1 VDDEVQPKPVDV
13 TPKQEQARMA
23 ADANFESSSKAPE
36 KRKEKELNEEST
48 DATEPVS
55 VTGADKVAGDTTA
68 EKNPE
73 QNAPTHMPKD
83 TSSSLDTV
91 ANTAATSDTA
101 TPDRS
106 AAQVKNDNADTAS
119 SATAA
124 KTKATNNSNGNGHA
138 PKTKKGS
145 LDPNRFPDAGQ
156 DTATDTDSRKDP
168 DA

>member
-1 VDDEVQPKPVDV
+1 
-13 TPKQEQARMA
+13 
-23 ADANFESSSKAPE
+23 
-36 KRKEKELNEEST
+36 
-48 DATEPVS
+48 
-55 VTGADKVAGDTTA
+55 
-68 EKNPE
+68 
-73 QNAPTHMPKD
+73 
-83 TSSSLDTV
+83 
-91 ANTAATSDTA
+91 A

-124 KTKATNNSNGNGHA
+124 KTKATNNSNTNGNGHA

>member
-1 VDDEVQPKPVDV
+1 
-13 TPKQEQARMA
+13 
-23 ADANFESSSKAPE
+23 
-36 KRKEKELNEEST
+36 
-48 DATEPVS
+48 
-55 VTGADKVAGDTTA
+55 
-68 EKNPE
+68 
-73 QNAPTHMPKD
+73 
-83 TSSSLDTV
+83 
-91 ANTAATSDTA
+91 A

-124 KTKATNNSNGNGHA
+124 KTKTKTTNNSNTNGNGNA